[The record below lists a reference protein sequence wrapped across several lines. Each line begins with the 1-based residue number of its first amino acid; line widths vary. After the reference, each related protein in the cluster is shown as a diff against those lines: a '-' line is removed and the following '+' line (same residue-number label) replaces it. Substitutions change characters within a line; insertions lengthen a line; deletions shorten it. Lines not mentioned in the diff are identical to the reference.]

1 MENLESIEI
10 IKRNKDNLSNLNS
23 SYLFDDYL
31 LSDNLL
37 IVISIKN
44 KKAKIFM
51 KGLISSKKI
60 IKNYNFTNKNDSSGF
75 KDELLLYLKKQ
86 IFELV
91 KDKISL
97 IFLHLH
103 F

>member
-10 IKRNKDNLSNLNS
+10 IKRNMDNLSNLNS

-37 IVISIKN
+37 IVILLKI
-44 KKAKIFM
+44 KAKIFM

-60 IKNYNFTNKNDSSGF
+60 IKNYNFINKNDSSGF
-75 KDELLLYLKKQ
+75 KDELLLYLKKTN
-86 IFELV
+86 I
-91 KDKISL
+91 
-97 IFLHLH
+97 
-103 F
+103 